1 MWVREQLLQEPK
13 MKNSA
18 ADQKIEF
25 EHQQFTSNPGQFT
38 FEVDAELLGEIETKE
53 MRTITIN
60 DYKAV
65 IEKLYFR

>member
-1 MWVREQLLQEPK
+1 

-25 EHQQFTSNPGQFT
+25 EHQQFTSNPGRFT

-53 MRTITIN
+53 MRTITID

>member
-1 MWVREQLLQEPK
+1 

-25 EHQQFTSNPGQFT
+25 EHQQFTSKPGQFT

-53 MRTITIN
+53 MRTITID